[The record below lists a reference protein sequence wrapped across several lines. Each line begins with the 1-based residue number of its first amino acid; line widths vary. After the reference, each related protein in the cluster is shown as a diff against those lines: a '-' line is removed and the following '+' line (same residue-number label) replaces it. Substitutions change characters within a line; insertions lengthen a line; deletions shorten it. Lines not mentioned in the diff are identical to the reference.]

1 MNGEKIA
8 TLSIQLSSLQTF
20 SRKYR
25 KDFGGVLGGAII
37 FVFAICAVFAP
48 YISPFNPKTPSFTSI
63 LAPPSGTHLFGT
75 DNLGRDV
82 LSNVIWGA
90 RISLEVGVLSG
101 VLMLLIGLATG
112 IAAGFF
118 KRWDKVVMSFTDS
131 VLMIPIVPLILVIV
145 ALFGSSIPLVIL
157 VIGATG
163 WPQVTRVIRAETLAL
178 RKREFIDAASTSGVG
193 HLGII
198 WNHVIPNELSVIFVN
213 AALSISFGILAE
225 AALDFLGLGS
235 VQISWGFM
243 LFTSLNYWLSGAWWL
258 AVFPGL
264 AIFLASLAFYLIG
277 EGVSNVFGTQSTA

>member
-1 MNGEKIA
+1 MNRERIT
-8 TLSIQLSSLQTF
+8 TLSSQLNSVRSF

-25 KDFGGVLGGAII
+25 KDFGAVLGGAII
-37 FVFAICAVFAP
+37 IVFVICAVFAP
-48 YISPFNPKTPSFTSI
+48 YISPYNPKTPSFTSI
-63 LAPPSGTHLFGT
+63 LAPPSAAHLFGT

-101 VLMLLIGLATG
+101 VLMLLIGMATG

-118 KRWDKVVMSFTDS
+118 RRLDKVVMSFTDS

-193 HLGII
+193 PLGII
-198 WNHVIPNELSVIFVN
+198 WDHVIPNELSVIFVN